1 MKHSKFCKPIVLLN
15 FCTGWATTKIPE
27 MGCDGSVGVC
37 WGGCFEGKGQW
48 RGGQKEEGLVVCEK
62 RVGWY
67 VERGWVGMY
76 VERG

>member
-1 MKHSKFCKPIVLLN
+1 
-15 FCTGWATTKIPE
+15 

-48 RGGQKEEGLVVCEK
+48 RGGQKEEGLVVCEM